1 MWALNIGD
9 FTEPVSRFTL
19 HGFSVCKNEILKRD
33 FAMTTV
39 GPVLNT
45 LKTAYA
51 FAFTVALMALAAPTL
66 AVAAEPLRVCAD
78 PDNLPFSKSE
88 GPERGLYVDLAEL
101 VAKRLNATP
110 VQYSWYL
117 TYFQRRALRNT
128 VNECDAVFALPTDA
142 DYRARGLQKTASF
155 LDIGYALVSAPG
167 FQFNG
172 LDDLKGKRLAVQF
185 QTNPH
190 ILLSQ
195 RNDMPFT
202 THKTADEVFAAL
214 AKGEIDAGFLWGPV
228 AGYDNQR
235 LHGGKWKVT
244 PLTGP
249 DLTGQVSV
257 AVRREK
263 ADLIKDIDGA
273 LVALKP
279 EIAALATKY
288 GFPQSSPVKLTIVAK
303 ADALPTMATNA
314 QRVPVAHLSTRVVTV
329 RGNLVVNVQAQ
340 TDEVKQAKPSPKPKA
355 AASAAKAGTNAQAAA
370 KAAAG
375 GVAMQTAAEQA
386 PALSPG
392 AQLGRV
398 RFNDQCSHCHGSDGA
413 SPIRERDIRR
423 LKMRYDAKWKDVAT
437 VTIKNGRNDLGM
449 PPWKDILKEPDI
461 EQLLSFLETLQK

>member
-1 MWALNIGD
+1 MTTAGPVFRALNASIASAL
-9 FTEPVSRFTL
+9 TA
-19 HGFSVCKNEILKRD
+19 IL
-33 FAMTTV
+33 
-39 GPVLNT
+39 L
-45 LKTAYA
+45 
-51 FAFTVALMALAAPTL
+51 ALAAPTL
-66 AVAAEPLRVCAD
+66 ALSAEPLRVCAD

-88 GPERGLYVDLAEL
+88 GPERGFYVDLAEL
-101 VAKRLNATP
+101 VGKKLNATP

-128 VNECDAVFALPTDA
+128 TNECDAVFALPTDA
-142 DYRARGLQKTASF
+142 DYRARGLQKTAAF
-155 LDIGYALVSAPG
+155 LDVGYALVSAQG
-167 FQFNG
+167 FQFSS
-172 LDDLKGKRLAVQF
+172 LEDLKGKRLAVQF

-195 RNDMPFT
+195 RNDLPFT
-202 THKTADEVFAAL
+202 TLKTSEEVFGAL

-228 AGYDNQR
+228 AGYENQR
-235 LHGGKWKVT
+235 NHGGKWKVT

-263 ADLIKDIDGA
+263 ADLLKEIDGA

-279 EIAALATKY
+279 EIAALVTKY
-288 GFPQSSPVKLTIVAK
+288 GFPQASPVKLTIVAK
-303 ADALPTMATNA
+303 ANGLPVSVPSDIASAILPTNRAVK
-314 QRVPVAHLSTRVVTV
+314 VPAH
-329 RGNLVVNVQAQ
+329 LVVNIQAQ
-340 TDEVKQAKPSPKPKA
+340 ADEVKKAKPVPRPKA

-375 GVAMQTAAEQA
+375 GAAMQTASEQA
-386 PALSPG
+386 PALSQS

-398 RFNDQCSHCHGSDGA
+398 RFNDQCSHCHGTDGA
-413 SPIRERDIRR
+413 SPLRERDVRR
-423 LKMRYDAKWKDVAT
+423 LKMRYDAKWRELAT

-461 EQLLSFLETLQK
+461 DQLLSFLETVQK